1 MFESLMKKH
10 EESRMI
16 DALRDNLILERRKL
30 KKKNKHPRSIQETSL
45 TPCRGSLGPFNFKE
59 EGR

>member
-30 KKKNKHPRSIQETSL
+30 KKKNKHPRSI
-45 TPCRGSLGPFNFKE
+45 
-59 EGR
+59 